1 MLADSLNNF
10 QQIRFADE
18 SEELEEAEDGEGE
31 QQHII
36 TSDEYEEIITSD
48 ALANG
53 ETQIIETPDGPI
65 QLVKVRIPNENGEE
79 EDAWIKIVPE

>member
-1 MLADSLNNF
+1 MF
-10 QQIRFADE
+10 QQIRFANDADDVDE
-18 SEELEEAEDGEGE
+18 IEEGE
-31 QQHII
+31 TESQQILS
-36 TSDEYEEIITSD
+36 TSGEDYEEIISSD

-53 ETQIIETPDGPI
+53 ETQIIDTPNGPV